1 MKHFLIKC
9 VVAGIVCIAIGC
21 AFGYFFD
28 QKSLAHIFVYAGGS
42 CIGTVCGLVA
52 ADRNFND

>member
-1 MKHFLIKC
+1 MKRFLIKC

-21 AFGYFFD
+21 AFGYLFD
-28 QKSLAHIFVYAGGS
+28 QKSLAHIFVCAGGS

-52 ADRNFND
+52 AEKL